1 MEIQLKEMISDFFQK
16 KSSFRSLLKANPDK
30 FKPIVFQEFT
40 DTTAFQSLRS
50 NAADQQQVSQ
60 EADRVFNAFIQTD
73 LA

>member
-1 MEIQLKEMISDFFQK
+1 
-16 KSSFRSLLKANPDK
+16 LLKANPDK

-50 NAADQQQVSQ
+50 NAADQQEVAQ
-60 EADRVFNAFIQTD
+60 EADRVFNAFIQTE